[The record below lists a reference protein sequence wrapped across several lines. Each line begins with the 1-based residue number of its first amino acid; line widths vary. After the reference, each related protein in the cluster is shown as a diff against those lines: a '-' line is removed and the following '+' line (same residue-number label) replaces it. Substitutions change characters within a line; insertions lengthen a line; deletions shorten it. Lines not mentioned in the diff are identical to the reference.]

1 MTESARPPS
10 TAVDQRGAQG
20 DHRGGHRGT
29 WSWDGFV
36 RGWGGP
42 VLVSGA
48 FILLTAIG
56 LLGDSAAK
64 PSLGPRGWAPG
75 ELPWSLNSAQT
86 TGVLFAAYVLGALGV
101 TLGMMRPRPPPRIA
115 LFALV
120 AAALVTAPFG
130 SADHTN
136 YAAYGRIALQGG
148 DPWTESPIAWGGGQ
162 DPITSAVQPP
172 WQSTPS
178 IYGPV
183 VTMAHLAAAAI
194 GGDNLRQV
202 VWVWQW
208 CVVAA
213 WLGVRWLLRRLFPTE
228 PGRIDVL
235 WTANPLLVGTAV
247 FGAHVD
253 VLATAAGVAALL
265 LARRRGGVAAFAAG
279 LTVGLG
285 VGVKVTAGVVLLA
298 IAVGWWIEQ
307 RSARGAGPSAAD
319 PAAALCA
326 PRIRGAGPGTG
337 TFLGRVGWLTIGVA
351 TVVIPAQLW
360 AGPHTYEQLAQ
371 SRRSISLATPWRKVY
386 EWSRGAAPDPTIR
399 NLIFVTAALV
409 CVGLA
414 AATWRFVRPRP
425 AADAGVQ
432 ASTAAIP
439 GAGLDA
445 ATGGLVPGAGL
456 DAGSGGLV
464 PGAGTGRLVP
474 GAGTGGL
481 VPGAAAI
488 ALTFSLSLAYAV
500 GAPYSLPWYDQL
512 VWALLP
518 GIAGAGAGAARTC
531 LARLQVAR
539 AVAMTLA
546 YVPGR
551 VVGMSA
557 GVEALTLGWRRN
569 VAPAVSLAVWLIIAW
584 AAVRSARLRRG
595 SATSDPPGKEA
606 AAEEGALEGAVPVHA
621 TATEPGDLTRGIQA
635 PDGSTADTEDPAG

>member
-1 MTESARPPS
+1 M
-10 TAVDQRGAQG
+10 
-20 DHRGGHRGT
+20 
-29 WSWDGFV
+29 
-36 RGWGGP
+36 
-42 VLVSGA
+42 
-48 FILLTAIG
+48 
-56 LLGDSAAK
+56 
-64 PSLGPRGWAPG
+64 
-75 ELPWSLNSAQT
+75 
-86 TGVLFAAYVLGALGV
+86 
-101 TLGMMRPRPPPRIA
+101 
-115 LFALV
+115 
-120 AAALVTAPFG
+120 
-130 SADHTN
+130 
-136 YAAYGRIALQGG
+136 
-148 DPWTESPIAWGGGQ
+148 
-162 DPITSAVQPP
+162 
-172 WQSTPS
+172 
-178 IYGPV
+178 
-183 VTMAHLAAAAI
+183 
-194 GGDNLRQV
+194 
-202 VWVWQW
+202 
-208 CVVAA
+208 
-213 WLGVRWLLRRLFPTE
+213 
-228 PGRIDVL
+228 
-235 WTANPLLVGTAV
+235 
-247 FGAHVD
+247 
-253 VLATAAGVAALL
+253 
-265 LARRRGGVAAFAAG
+265 
-279 LTVGLG
+279 
-285 VGVKVTAGVVLLA
+285 TAGVVLLA

-337 TFLGRVGWLTIGVA
+337 TFLGPVGWLAIGVA

-414 AATWRFVRPRP
+414 AAIWRFVRPRP

-445 ATGGLVPGAGL
+445 ATGGLV
-456 DAGSGGLV
+456 
-464 PGAGTGRLVP
+464 
-474 GAGTGGL
+474 
-481 VPGAAAI
+481 

-518 GIAGAGAGAARTC
+518 GIAGAGAARTC
-531 LARLQVAR
+531 LAQLQVAR

-569 VAPAVSLAVWLIIAW
+569 VAPAVSLAVWLLIAW